1 VPGLSRL
8 TASAGDHNIRANNS
22 CENRTHTPDA
32 VPALR
37 LPGGRSWSSRR
48 ADADTDD
55 REMMAGALFAI
66 GIAMILYGFW
76 TLAAGLFRY
85 WKRKQ
90 GYE

>member
-1 VPGLSRL
+1 
-8 TASAGDHNIRANNS
+8 
-22 CENRTHTPDA
+22 
-32 VPALR
+32 
-37 LPGGRSWSSRR
+37 
-48 ADADTDD
+48 
-55 REMMAGALFAI
+55 MMAGALFAI